1 MIAVARPDD
10 PNFQSLQL
18 AAKTLGDLCDSL
30 VFVGGCA
37 TGLLVTA
44 TRAQPIR
51 ATQDVDVVVAVA
63 SIREYH
69 AVEKKV
75 LERGFTHDTSPGAPI
90 CRWVKQGL
98 KLDLMPSNSQILG
111 FNNRWYPLAIETAEP
126 VDLGSGLSIRLVPPP
141 VFLGTKLEAFN
152 DRGRGDF
159 LASHDLE
166 DVITVVDGRAEL
178 LEEAKKAPEELRSYI
193 ATEIQRLLANAD
205 FLDALPGHLPGD
217 GASQARL
224 PEITR
229 RLRVLAAMQRS
240 A

>member
-10 PNFQSLQL
+10 PNFQILQL
-18 AAKTLGDLCDSL
+18 AATTLGELCDSL

-44 TRAQPIR
+44 TRAQAIR
-51 ATQDVDVVVAVA
+51 ATKDVDVVVAVA
-63 SIREYH
+63 SVQEYY

-75 LERGFTHDTSPGAPI
+75 SEKGFAHDTSPAAPI

-98 KLDLMPSNSQILG
+98 KLDLMPSDSRILG
-111 FNNRWYPLAIETAEP
+111 FNNRWYPLAIETAEL
-126 VDLGSGLSIRLVPPP
+126 VDLGSGLSIRLVPPA
-141 VFLGTKLEAFN
+141 VFVGTKLEAFR

-166 DVITVVDGRAEL
+166 DVITVIDGRSEL
-178 LEEAKKAPEELRSYI
+178 LEEARKAPDELRAYI
-193 ATEIQRLLANAD
+193 ATEIQQLLSTAD

-217 GASQARL
+217 AASQARL
-224 PEITR
+224 PEIMR
-229 RLRVLAAMQRS
+229 RLRLLAAVQRT

>member
-10 PNFQSLQL
+10 PNFQILQL

-44 TRAQPIR
+44 TRAQAIR

-63 SIREYH
+63 TVHEYH
-69 AVEKKV
+69 AVEKRVAEK
-75 LERGFTHDTSPGAPI
+75 GFAHDTSAGAPI
-90 CRWVKQGL
+90 CRWIKQGL
-98 KLDLMPSNSQILG
+98 KLDLMPSDSRILG

-126 VDLGSGLSIRLVPPP
+126 VDLGAGLAIKLVPPA
-141 VFLGTKLEAFN
+141 VFLGTKLEAFR

-166 DVITVVDGRAEL
+166 DVVTVIDGRAEL
-178 LEEAKKAPEELRSYI
+178 IDEARKAPDDLRTYI
-193 ATEIQRLLANAD
+193 GTEIQKLLDTTD

-217 GASQARL
+217 GASQARV
-224 PEITR
+224 PEIMR
-229 RLRVLAAMQRS
+229 RLRLLAAVQR
-240 A
+240 AK